1 MFIAGY
7 PSILVP
13 QLISSNNTD
22 IVMDTHSKGWVV
34 SLDYGTTAII
44 ALVSG
49 QFQMMFGPKKT
60 SLMACIPISLAWI
73 LMAYADNI
81 YTIYASRSVVEEE
94 EEEEEED
101 V

>member
-1 MFIAGY
+1 
-7 PSILVP
+7 
-13 QLISSNNTD
+13 
-22 IVMDTHSKGWVV
+22 MDTHSKGWVV

-81 YTIYASRSVVEEE
+81 YTIYASRSVVLVQ
-94 EEEEEED
+94 ED
-101 V
+101 GGFYL